1 MSDKMIVTED
11 TILIDFRL
19 IFKAI
24 RENKGNWKKAEEEM
38 EAMFESMQEEEK

>member
-1 MSDKMIVTED
+1 MSNKMIVTDD

-24 RENKGNWKKAEEEM
+24 RENKGNWEKAEKEMEEM
-38 EAMFESMQEEEK
+38 FASMQEEEK

>member
-1 MSDKMIVTED
+1 MIVTND

-24 RENKGNWKKAEEEM
+24 RENKGDWKKAEEEM
-38 EAMFESMQEEEK
+38 EAMFESMQEEEKAND

>member
-1 MSDKMIVTED
+1 MIVTED

-24 RENKGNWKKAEEEM
+24 RENKGNWEKAEKEM
-38 EAMFESMQEEEK
+38 EEMFESMQEEEK